1 MRHILAT
8 FLVLTSVSLLA
19 QPTQKWL
26 IKVGKLYD
34 AEHKTFLT
42 NQQILVVNGIIQAVG
57 RNLNKPVNIKV
68 INLGQCT
75 AAPGLMDMHTHL
87 LLHQKQRKDGLEMAS
102 KVSANERI
110 RQGLA
115 FAKLN
120 LEAGITTVRDL
131 GNSGQYLDL
140 QLQKILAD
148 ERTIGPTMYVSGPII
163 SPPGGQFY
171 KPAPADSFL
180 IDQEYRIVKG
190 ADDAKAA
197 VEEHIQRGVNVIK
210 VCMNNDNRVLAPE
223 EIKAI
228 VERAHQHGLS
238 VTAHAT
244 YDDSARDA
252 VLAGVDGI
260 EHGYSLSDSTLQLM
274 AQRGTYLV
282 PTDVSK
288 QTADI
293 KVAGIGMVGKEAE
306 EYANNFLKAIHDRLR
321 RAVAKGVIIVAGS
334 DYYGDIALIERGKG
348 AVDVLLSYYEAGI
361 PVGDVLSYATYNA
374 AKVQGIVDKVGIIK
388 SGMKADIV
396 FFRGDLENNFAK
408 SLFSVKLI
416 MKDGRLVY
424 PPADSSAGRTNLT
437 PGSR

>member
-1 MRHILAT
+1 M
-8 FLVLTSVSLLA
+8 F
-19 QPTQKWL
+19 
-26 IKVGKLYD
+26 KVGKLYD

-57 RNLNKPVNIKV
+57 PNLTKPVNTKV
-68 INLGQCT
+68 INLGQCSAT
-75 AAPGLMDMHTHL
+75 PGLMDMHTHL
-87 LLHQKQRKDGLEMAS
+87 LIHQKQRKDGLEMAS
-102 KVSANERI
+102 KVPPNERI
-110 RQGLA
+110 RQGLV

-140 QLQKILAD
+140 QLQKRLAH
-148 ERTIGPTMYVSGPII
+148 ERTSGPTMYVSGPII

-171 KPAPADSFL
+171 KPAAADSFL
-180 IDQEYRIVKG
+180 IDQEYRVVKG
-190 ADDAKAA
+190 ALDAKAA

-210 VCMNNDNRVLAPE
+210 VCMNNDKRVLAPE

-228 VERAHQHGLS
+228 VERAHQQGLS

-244 YDDSARDA
+244 YDESARDA
-252 VLAGVDGI
+252 VLVGVDGI

-306 EYANNFLKAIHDRLR
+306 DYANNFLKSIHNRLR
-321 RAVAKGVIIVAGS
+321 RAVAKGVTIVAGS

-348 AVDVLLSYYEAGI
+348 AVDVLLAYHEAGI
-361 PVGDVLSYATYNA
+361 PVGDVLRYATYNA
-374 AKVQGIVDKVGIIK
+374 AKAQGIADKVGLIK
-388 SGMKADIV
+388 AGHQADIV
-396 FFRGDLENNFAK
+396 FFSGDLEHNFAQ

-416 MKDGRLVY
+416 VKDGHLVY
-424 PPADSSAGRTNLT
+424 PPADRSTGRKNLPT
-437 PGSR
+437 GSK

>member
-1 MRHILAT
+1 MRHILT
-8 FLVLTSVSLLA
+8 ILSVLTSVSLLA
-19 QPTQKWL
+19 QSTRKWL

-57 RNLNKPVNIKV
+57 PNLTKPVNTKV

-75 AAPGLMDMHTHL
+75 ATPGLMDMHTHL

-102 KVSANERI
+102 KVPASERI
-110 RQGLA
+110 RQGLV

-140 QLQKILAD
+140 QLQKILAH
-148 ERTIGPTMYVSGPII
+148 ERTSGPTRYVSGPII

-171 KPAPADSFL
+171 KPAAADSFL
-180 IDQEYRIVKG
+180 IDQKYRVVKG
-190 ADDAKAA
+190 AVDAKAA
-197 VEEHIQRGVNVIK
+197 VDEHIQRGVNVIK
-210 VCMNNDNRVLAPE
+210 VCMNNDKRVLAPE

-228 VERAHQHGLS
+228 VERAHQQGLS

-244 YDDSARDA
+244 FDESARDA
-252 VLAGVDGI
+252 ILGGVDGI

-288 QTADI
+288 KTADI
-293 KVAGIGMVGKEAE
+293 KVAGIGRVGKEAE
-306 EYANNFLKAIHDRLR
+306 DYTNNFLKAIHNRLR
-321 RAVAKGVIIVAGS
+321 RAVAKGVMIVAGS

-348 AVDVLLSYYEAGI
+348 AVDVLLSYHEAGI

-374 AKVQGIVDKVGIIK
+374 AKAQGIADRVGIIK
-388 SGMKADIV
+388 AGLKADIV
-396 FFRGDLENNFAK
+396 FFSGDLENNFTQ

-416 MKDGRLVY
+416 MKEGLLVY
-424 PPADSSAGRTNLT
+424 PPANSSAGRTTLT

>member
-1 MRHILAT
+1 MRPILT
-8 FLVLTSVSLLA
+8 ILLILTSVSLLA
-19 QPTQKWL
+19 QPAQKWL

-57 RNLNKPVNIKV
+57 PKLTKPVNTKI
-68 INLGQCT
+68 INLGKCT
-75 AAPGLMDMHTHL
+75 ATPGLMDMHTHL

-102 KVSANERI
+102 KVPANERI
-110 RQGLA
+110 RQGLV

-140 QLQKILAD
+140 QLQKRLAD
-148 ERTIGPTMYVSGPII
+148 ERTSGPTMYVSGPII

-171 KPAPADSFL
+171 KPAAADSFL
-180 IDQEYRIVKG
+180 IDQEYRVVKG
-190 ADDAKAA
+190 AIDAKAA

-210 VCMNNDNRVLAPE
+210 VCMNNDKRVLAPE
-223 EIKAI
+223 EIKAL
-228 VERAHQHGLS
+228 VERAHQRGVS

-244 YDDSARDA
+244 YDESARDA

-288 QTADI
+288 QTAMI

-306 EYANNFLKAIHDRLR
+306 DYANNFLKAIHDRLR
-321 RAVAKGVIIVAGS
+321 RAVAKGVTIVAGS
-334 DYYGDIALIERGKG
+334 DYYGDIALLERGKG
-348 AVDVLLSYYEAGI
+348 AVDVLVSYHEAGI
-361 PVGDVLSYATYNA
+361 PVGDVLQYATYNA
-374 AKVQGIVDKVGIIK
+374 AEAQGIANKVGLIK
-388 SGMKADIV
+388 TGLKADMV
-396 FFRGDLENNFAK
+396 FFRGDLEHNFAQ
-408 SLFSVKLI
+408 SVFSVKLV
-416 MKDGRLVY
+416 MKDGLLVY
-424 PPADSSAGRTNLT
+424 SPTNRSAGRTPLT

>member
-1 MRHILAT
+1 MRPFLT
-8 FLVLTSVSLLA
+8 TLLVLLSISLWA
-19 QPTQKWL
+19 QPSQKWL
-26 IKVGKLYD
+26 FKVGKLYD

-42 NQQILVVNGIIQAVG
+42 DQQILVVNGIIQAVG
-57 RNLNKPVNIKV
+57 PNLTKPVNTKV

-75 AAPGLMDMHTHL
+75 ATPGLMDMHTHL
-87 LLHQKQRKDGLEMAS
+87 LIHQKQRKDGLEMAS
-102 KVSANERI
+102 KVPANERI
-110 RQGLA
+110 RQGLV

-140 QLQKILAD
+140 QLQKRLAH

-171 KPAPADSFL
+171 KPAAADSFL
-180 IDQEYRIVKG
+180 IDQEYRVVKG
-190 ADDAKAA
+190 ALDAKAA
-197 VEEHIQRGVNVIK
+197 VEEHIQRGVNIIK
-210 VCMNNDNRVLAPE
+210 VCMNNDKRVLAPE

-228 VERAHQHGLS
+228 VERAHQQGLS

-244 YDDSARDA
+244 YDESARDA
-252 VLAGVDGI
+252 VLADVDGI

-288 QTADI
+288 KTADI

-306 EYANNFLKAIHDRLR
+306 EYANNFLKAVHDRLR
-321 RAVAKGVIIVAGS
+321 RAVAKGVTIVAGS
-334 DYYGDIALIERGKG
+334 DYYGDVALIERGKG
-348 AVDVLLSYYEAGI
+348 AVDVLLAYHEAGI
-361 PVGDVLSYATYNA
+361 PVGDVLRYATYNA
-374 AKVQGIVDKVGIIK
+374 AKAQGIADRVGLIK
-388 SGMKADIV
+388 AGQKADLV
-396 FFRGDLENNFAK
+396 FFSGDLEHNFAQ

-416 MKDGRLVY
+416 VKDGHLVY
-424 PPADSSAGRTNLT
+424 PPADSSAGRKNLPT
-437 PGSR
+437 GSK